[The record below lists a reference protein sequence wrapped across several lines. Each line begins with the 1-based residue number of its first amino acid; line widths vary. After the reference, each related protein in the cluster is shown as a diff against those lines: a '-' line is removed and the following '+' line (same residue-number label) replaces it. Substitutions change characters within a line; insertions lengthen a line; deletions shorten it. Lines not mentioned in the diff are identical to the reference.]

1 VCVLAIRVRVPGQR
15 RVRGRPRA
23 PISWRHVALALGLLP
38 RGLTGPANVKRDGV
52 LCGPAIPGH
61 LGIWPIHPRD
71 GDFSFP
77 LSPSPFPRPLLLGA
91 PSPFPPP
98 WRRVRHGVGG
108 APRQGAWP
116 VEVVAGVAPCDYCS
130 WLCSVATPAIS
141 CIIGAF
147 CPRRVQKWPSWVRL
161 CWDLC
166 PVASYGLAE

>member
-1 VCVLAIRVRVPGQR
+1 MRVRARNPCPCAGTAMRARKTPRSNQLAPR
-15 RVRGRPRA
+15 RP
-23 PISWRHVALALGLLP
+23 SLGLLP

-91 PSPFPPP
+91 PSPFSPP

-108 APRQGAWP
+108 APRQGAGP

-130 WLCSVATPAIS
+130 WLVVSSP
-141 CIIGAF
+141 
-147 CPRRVQKWPSWVRL
+147 
-161 CWDLC
+161 
-166 PVASYGLAE
+166 